1 MQGCDDERRLILF
14 SLVIVDEI
22 VNIVLM
28 REIIFYK
35 SFSGQ
40 SPVKDFIRALPSKER
55 EKILWVLTLVRD
67 IPIVPQEY
75 FKKLQNTD
83 GIWEIRAQQ
92 GNNEFRLLGFMD
104 GGKLV
109 ILTNAFS
116 KKTRKKPPQEIAL
129 AEQRKKEYQEG
140 KKHG

>member
-1 MQGCDDERRLILF
+1 
-14 SLVIVDEI
+14 
-22 VNIVLM
+22 M

-35 SFSGQ
+35 SSSGQ
-40 SPVKDFIRALPSKER
+40 SPVKDFIRALLSKER
-55 EKILWVLTLVRD
+55 EKILWGLTLVRD

-75 FKKLQNTD
+75 FKKLQNAY

-92 GNNEFRLLGFMD
+92 GNNAFRLLGFMD

-116 KKTRKKPPQEIAL
+116 KKTRKTPLQEIAL

>member
-1 MQGCDDERRLILF
+1 
-14 SLVIVDEI
+14 
-22 VNIVLM
+22 M

-40 SPVKDFIRALPSKER
+40 SPVKDFIRALPAKER
-55 EKILWVLTLVRD
+55 EKVLWVLTLFRD

-92 GNNEFRLLGFMD
+92 GNNAFRLLGFMD

-116 KKTRKKPPQEIAL
+116 KKTRKTPPQEIVL

>member
-1 MQGCDDERRLILF
+1 M
-14 SLVIVDEI
+14 LVTVDEF

-35 SFSGQ
+35 NSSGQ
-40 SPVKDFIRALPSKER
+40 CPVKDFIRALLAKER
-55 EKILWVLTLVRD
+55 EKVLWVLTLVRD
-67 IPIVPQEY
+67 IPMVPQEY

-92 GNNEFRLLGFMD
+92 GNNAFRLLGFMD

-116 KKTRKKPPQEIAL
+116 KKTRKTPQQEIAL

-140 KKHG
+140 NKNG